1 MITTK
6 KKSFFLVLSLL
17 MVLSACGGGD
27 DTSTT
32 ETVEVAEEPAETL
45 DSPATTAAPA
55 PEEKKLKVG
64 LVVGALGDRSF
75 MDSAKRGFDMAVA
88 DLPIEGDFIEAEEA
102 ERAQD
107 ITHSTTAN
115 VDSATQSAA
124 QTKPG
129 ARMIRMMGYTTTP

>member
-17 MVLSACGGGD
+17 MVLSACGGGS

-32 ETVEVAEEPAETL
+32 ETEVVADEPVETL

-64 LVVGALGDRSF
+64 FGCRSTWVIDHSW
-75 MDSAKRGFDMAVA
+75 DSAKRGF
-88 DLPIEGDFIEAEEA
+88 
-102 ERAQD
+102 
-107 ITHSTTAN
+107 
-115 VDSATQSAA
+115 
-124 QTKPG
+124 
-129 ARMIRMMGYTTTP
+129 GYGCC

>member
-45 DSPATTAAPA
+45 DSPATTAAPCLLYTSDA
-55 PEEKKLKVG
+55 
-64 LVVGALGDRSF
+64 
-75 MDSAKRGFDMAVA
+75 A
-88 DLPIEGDFIEAEEA
+88 DE
-102 ERAQD
+102 
-107 ITHSTTAN
+107 
-115 VDSATQSAA
+115 
-124 QTKPG
+124 
-129 ARMIRMMGYTTTP
+129 

>member
-75 MDSAKRGFDMAVA
+75 MDSAKRGFD
-88 DLPIEGDFIEAEEA
+88 LSLIHI
-102 ERAQD
+102 
-107 ITHSTTAN
+107 
-115 VDSATQSAA
+115 
-124 QTKPG
+124 
-129 ARMIRMMGYTTTP
+129 